1 MNNNPNNTGNIDDIL
16 DILKKKKSE
25 EPKNDAPTRMDTQAA
40 KKQTPNHVSEV
51 FGASEKKSVPQE
63 KPRTSVYERG
73 ADSGISLDDFDEL
86 VARKTQPV
94 KKENKKKRHMPGALK
109 VLIYLICVI
118 SVSILISVTTIKV
131 GNDVFAFVKSDD
143 AT

>member
-40 KKQTPNHVSEV
+40 QKKPSGHVSEV
-51 FGASEKKSVPQE
+51 FSNTPKKTPVQE
-63 KPRTSVYERG
+63 KPKASVYERG

-86 VARKTQPV
+86 VSKKTQPV
-94 KKENKKKRHMPGALK
+94 KRAKRKSGVCPALSR
-109 VLIYLICVI
+109 L
-118 SVSILISVTTIKV
+118 
-131 GNDVFAFVKSDD
+131 
-143 AT
+143 